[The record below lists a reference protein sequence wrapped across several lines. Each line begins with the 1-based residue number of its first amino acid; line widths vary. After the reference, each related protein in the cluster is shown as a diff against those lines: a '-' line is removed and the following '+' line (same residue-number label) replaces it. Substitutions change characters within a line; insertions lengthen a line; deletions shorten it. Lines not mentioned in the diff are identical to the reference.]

1 MEFDRDLQSIQ
12 QARDFMKK
20 AKQAQKQFQ
29 NYTQEQIDHIVY
41 SVAEACE
48 ANAERLAKH
57 ACNETGFG
65 NWQDKVMKNLLG
77 SRMTYEY
84 IKDMK
89 TIGVIREDAERR
101 IIDIGVP
108 VGIIIGLIPSTNP
121 TSTTMYKSLISLK
134 AGNAILISP

>member
-48 ANAERLAKH
+48 ANAERLASMR
-57 ACNETGFG
+57 
-65 NWQDKVMKNLLG
+65 VMRRDL
-77 SRMTYEY
+77 E
-84 IKDMK
+84 
-89 TIGVIREDAERR
+89 IGRIR
-101 IIDIGVP
+101 
-108 VGIIIGLIPSTNP
+108 
-121 TSTTMYKSLISLK
+121 
-134 AGNAILISP
+134 